1 MRQEKLQNAAMRAV
15 DILKGNLKEY
25 TYKFPGSNS
34 EKLFYPITE
43 NVEWTTG
50 FCTGTYWLAY
60 ELTGDESFRRSA
72 EIQVNSF
79 YDRIKKKIDVEH
91 HDMGFLYTPSCVAAY
106 QLTGNERAK

>member
-25 TYKFPGSNS
+25 TYKFSGSNS
-34 EKLFYPITE
+34 KKLFYPITE

-60 ELTGDESFRRSA
+60 ELTQRVA
-72 EIQVNSF
+72 
-79 YDRIKKKIDVEH
+79 
-91 HDMGFLYTPSCVAAY
+91 PSTAWR
-106 QLTGNERAK
+106 TGVLMNAICGETIFIWRH